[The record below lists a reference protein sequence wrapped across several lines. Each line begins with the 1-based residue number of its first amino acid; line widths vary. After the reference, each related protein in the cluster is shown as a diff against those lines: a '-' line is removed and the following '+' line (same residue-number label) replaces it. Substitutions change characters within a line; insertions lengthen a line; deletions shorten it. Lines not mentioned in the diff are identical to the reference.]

1 MAFPKKNFKNTPA
14 TVPAKAPAAVVAAAP
29 APVAER
35 SELKGLGKPKTPA
48 TLRSFTQDDIA
59 DALIRA
65 KKRGVILGNP
75 RLREGATAAGIARKR
90 DARQT
95 ARKIAP
101 YIAQARKAGCT
112 TLAELAEALTARGI
126 RTPRGRFTW
135 NAEQVRRIIART
147 EDRRST

>member
-59 DALIRA
+59 RRA
-65 KKRGVILGNP
+65 YEIYASRGYADGDPVADWH
-75 RLREGATAAGIARKR
+75 EAE
-90 DARQT
+90 RQL
-95 ARKIAP
+95 
-101 YIAQARKAGCT
+101 KAG
-112 TLAELAEALTARGI
+112 L
-126 RTPRGRFTW
+126 
-135 NAEQVRRIIART
+135 
-147 EDRRST
+147 